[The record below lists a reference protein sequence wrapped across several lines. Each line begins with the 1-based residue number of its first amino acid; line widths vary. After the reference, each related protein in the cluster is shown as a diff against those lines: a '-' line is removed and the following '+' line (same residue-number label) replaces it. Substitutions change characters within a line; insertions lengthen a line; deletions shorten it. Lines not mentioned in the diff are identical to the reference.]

1 MALGASVSWKQIM
14 ATAAACAVALWI
26 AATVSVRAQAYDDQA
41 WRIAQELQCPICQG
55 QSVAESNSQLAT
67 QMRALIREKLA
78 AGESREAILQYF
90 VDRYGETVLMSP
102 PRRGFSAF
110 AWVTPYIGVLATV
123 GFLIWVVRRRSTHES
138 GDAEDSAQLDPYLAE
153 VDQTFDRLR
162 DEPLR

>member
-1 MALGASVSWKQIM
+1 VAVWL
-14 ATAAACAVALWI
+14 TAVAS
-26 AATVSVRAQAYDDQA
+26 AGAQAYDDQA

-102 PRRGFSAF
+102 PRSGFSAF
-110 AWVTPYIGVLATV
+110 AWVTPYIGVLAAV
-123 GFLIWVVRRRSTHES
+123 GFLIWVVRRRSARES
-138 GDAEDSAQLDPYLAE
+138 GDAEGNAQLDPYLAE